1 MQYTITP
8 MSLSEEQKY
17 AFEKFKQGE
26 NLFITGPGGTGK
38 TKLIH
43 HLVNHMIMNS
53 KKFQVCA
60 MTGCAAVLLGCNA
73 RTLHSWS
80 GIKLAKGS
88 NAKILQNVL
97 RSRKIVKS
105 WKMVKVL
112 IIDEVSMMSK
122 KIFELIDQIA
132 RSIHK
137 KDVPFGGIQVIFTGD
152 FFQLPPVGEDDADS
166 SQFAF
171 ESEKWFQVFPLE
183 NNIQLTTLFRQTD
196 ELYKKI
202 LMEIRCGEISE
213 ESKEILRKY
222 VKREYTTETI
232 PTKLFPIK
240 SKVDF
245 VNNSMFAKLETEELH
260 FKNYETSS
268 YTTYLESNKLIETE
282 LLLKCQEMTAE
293 EKEYELDMMKK
304 NIGIEKDMCLKV
316 GATVMC
322 TFNIDLENG
331 ICNGSQGVILNF
343 NGKKPTVKFSNGIE
357 MAVPYQYYQHE
368 EYPALVVGQIPLCL
382 AWAMTIHKIQ
392 GATLDIAEMD
402 LGKSIFEYGQSYVAL
417 SRIRSLN
424 GLYLS
429 EFYPHRIKSNPLVK
443 QFYDRLKPIP
453 AMAATSKP
461 TSTTDFRFEDYRYIE
476 ENEREPVATNIIVA
490 EAIAEPIVMAT
501 IDTSCSGFTGTSPMP
516 PMPTSNI
523 KIVKL

>member
-1 MQYTITP
+1 MICKKEIS
-8 MSLSEEQKY
+8 MKLSEEQTY
-17 AFEKFKQGE
+17 AFEKFKKGE

-53 KKFQVCA
+53 IKFQVCA
-60 MTGCAAVLLGCNA
+60 MTGCAAILLGCNA

-80 GIKLAKGS
+80 GIKLAKSS
-88 NAKILQNVL
+88 NSIILQNVL
-97 RSRKIVKS
+97 RNRKIMKS
-105 WKMVKVL
+105 WKKVKVL

-122 KIFELIDQIA
+122 KIFELIEQIA

-137 KDVPFGGIQVIFTGD
+137 KDEPFGGIQVIFTGD
-152 FFQLPPVGEDDADS
+152 FYQLPPVGEGEDDS
-166 SQFAF
+166 SRFAF
-171 ESEKWFQVFPLE
+171 ESPKWFQVFPLE

-196 ELYKKI
+196 DLYKQI
-202 LMEIRCGEISE
+202 LSEIRCGEISE

-222 VKREYTTETI
+222 VKREYTGTI

-245 VNNSMFAKLETEELH
+245 VNNSMFAKLETEEQH

-268 YTTYLESNKLIETE
+268 YEIYLESGKPIVSE
-282 LLLKCQEMTAE
+282 LLLKCKEMTAE
-293 EKEYELDMMKK
+293 EKEYELDLMNK
-304 NIGIEKDMCLKV
+304 NIGIEKDLCLKV

-343 NGKKPTVKFSNGIE
+343 NAKYPTVKFSNGIE
-357 MAVPYQYYQHE
+357 MVVGYQYYQNE
-368 EYPALVVGQIPLCL
+368 EYPTLVVGQIPLCL

-443 QFYDRLKPIP
+443 QFYNQLIP
-453 AMAATSKP
+453 TIPSNGHSSNVPFA
-461 TSTTDFRFEDYRYIE
+461 FEDYRYVE
-476 ENEREPVATNIIVA
+476 EPMASNIILP
-490 EAIAEPIVMAT
+490 EATAEPILMAT
-501 IDTSCSGFTGTSPMP
+501 VEASIPNP
-516 PMPTSNI
+516 NI

>member
-1 MQYTITP
+1 MK
-8 MSLSEEQKY
+8 LSEEQKY

-53 KKFQVCA
+53 IKFQVCA

-80 GIKLAKGS
+80 GIKLAKGDNS
-88 NAKILQNVL
+88 KILQNIL
-97 RSRKIVKS
+97 RSRRILKS
-105 WKMVKVL
+105 WKKVKVL
-112 IIDEVSMMSK
+112 IVDEVSMMSK
-122 KIFELIDQIA
+122 KIFELIDQLA

-137 KDVPFGGIQVIFTGD
+137 KDVPFGGMQVIFTGD

-166 SQFAF
+166 SRFAF
-171 ESEKWFQVFPLE
+171 ESAKWFQVFTPE

-196 ELYKKI
+196 DLYKKI

-213 ESKEILRKY
+213 ESKEILRKH
-222 VKREYTTETI
+222 VKREYTGETI

-245 VNNSMFAKLETEELH
+245 VNNSMFAKLETEECH

-268 YTTYLESNKLIETE
+268 YTTYLETNKLIEPE
-282 LLLKCQEMTAE
+282 HLLRCQELTAE
-293 EKEYELDMMKK
+293 EKEYELELMNK
-304 NIGIEKDMCLKV
+304 NIGIEKDLCLKV

-322 TFNIDLENG
+322 TFNIDLESG
-331 ICNGSQGVILNF
+331 ICNGSQGVIVSF
-343 NGKKPTVKFSNGIE
+343 VKKYPTVKFSNGIE
-357 MAVPYQYYQHE
+357 MTVPYQYYQNE
-368 EYPALVVGQIPLCL
+368 EYPTLVVGQIPLCL

-429 EFYPHRIKSNPLVK
+429 EFYPHRIKANPLVK
-443 QFYDRLKPIP
+443 LFYDGLHAI
-453 AMAATSKP
+453 P
-461 TSTTDFRFEDYRYIE
+461 TSTSVSTTSTPTSTPLCFENYRYVE
-476 ENEREPVATNIIVA
+476 EKEGEPEPVATNVIVA

-501 IDTSCSGFTGTSPMP
+501 IDASCVGFTGTSGQ
-516 PMPTSNI
+516 SNI

>member
-1 MQYTITP
+1 MK
-8 MSLSEEQKY
+8 LSEEQKY

-53 KKFQVCA
+53 IKFQVCA

-80 GIKLAKGS
+80 GIKLAKGD
-88 NAKILQNVL
+88 NHKILQNIL
-97 RSRKIVKS
+97 RSRRIVKS
-105 WKMVKVL
+105 WKKVKVL

-166 SQFAF
+166 SRFAF
-171 ESEKWFQVFPLE
+171 ESAKWFQVFPPE

-196 ELYKKI
+196 DLYKKI
-202 LMEIRCGEISE
+202 LMEIRCGDISE
-213 ESKEILRKY
+213 ESKEILRKH
-222 VKREYTTETI
+222 VKREYTGETI

-245 VNNSMFAKLETEELH
+245 VNNSMFAKLETEECH

-268 YTTYLESNKLIETE
+268 YTTYLETNKLIEPE
-282 LLLKCQEMTAE
+282 HLLKCQELTAE
-293 EKEYELDMMKK
+293 EKEYELELMNK
-304 NIGIEKDMCLKV
+304 NIGIEKDLCLKV

-322 TFNIDLENG
+322 TFNIDLESG
-331 ICNGSQGVILNF
+331 ICNGSQGVIISF
-343 NGKKPTVKFSNGIE
+343 VKKYPTVKFSNGIE
-357 MAVPYQYYQHE
+357 MTVPYQYYQNE
-368 EYPALVVGQIPLCL
+368 EYPTLVVGQIPLCL

-429 EFYPHRIKSNPLVK
+429 EFYPHRIKANPLVK
-443 QFYDRLKPIP
+443 QFYDGLH
-453 AMAATSKP
+453 AMTSP
-461 TSTTDFRFEDYRYIE
+461 TTSTSTPFVTPFSFENYRYVE
-476 ENEREPVATNIIVA
+476 EKEGEPEPVATNIIVA

-501 IDTSCSGFTGTSPMP
+501 IDTSCVGFTGTSVQ
-516 PMPTSNI
+516 SNI

>member
-1 MQYTITP
+1 MK
-8 MSLSEEQKY
+8 LSEEQKY

-53 KKFQVCA
+53 IKFQVCA

-80 GIKLAKGS
+80 GIKLAKGDNS
-88 NAKILQNVL
+88 KILQNIL
-97 RSRKIVKS
+97 RSRRILKS
-105 WKMVKVL
+105 WKKVKVL
-112 IIDEVSMMSK
+112 IVDEVSMMSK
-122 KIFELIDQIA
+122 KIFELIDQLA

-137 KDVPFGGIQVIFTGD
+137 KDVPFGGMQVIFTGD

-166 SQFAF
+166 SRFAF
-171 ESEKWFQVFPLE
+171 ESAKWFQVFSPE

-196 ELYKKI
+196 DLYKKI

-213 ESKEILRKY
+213 ESKEILRKH
-222 VKREYTTETI
+222 VKREYTGETI

-245 VNNSMFAKLETEELH
+245 VNNSMFAKLETEECH

-268 YTTYLESNKLIETE
+268 YTTYLETNKLIEPE
-282 LLLKCQEMTAE
+282 HLLRCQELTAE
-293 EKEYELDMMKK
+293 EKEYELELMNK
-304 NIGIEKDMCLKV
+304 NIGIEKDLCLKV

-322 TFNIDLENG
+322 TFNIDLESG
-331 ICNGSQGVILNF
+331 ICNGSQGVIVSF
-343 NGKKPTVKFSNGIE
+343 VKKYPTVKFSNGIE
-357 MAVPYQYYQHE
+357 MTVPYQYYQNE
-368 EYPALVVGQIPLCL
+368 EYPTLVVGQIPLCL

-424 GLYLS
+424 GLYLA
-429 EFYPHRIKSNPLVK
+429 EFYPHRIKANPLVK
-443 QFYDRLKPIP
+443 QFYDGLHAI
-453 AMAATSKP
+453 P
-461 TSTTDFRFEDYRYIE
+461 TSTPTSTPLCFENYRYVE
-476 ENEREPVATNIIVA
+476 EKEGEPEPVATNVIVA

-501 IDTSCSGFTGTSPMP
+501 IDTSCVGFTGISGQ
-516 PMPTSNI
+516 SNI

>member
-1 MQYTITP
+1 MK
-8 MSLSEEQKY
+8 LSEEQKY

-53 KKFQVCA
+53 IKFQVCA

-80 GIKLAKGS
+80 GIKLAKGD
-88 NAKILQNVL
+88 NHKILQNIL
-97 RSRKIVKS
+97 RSRRIVKS
-105 WKMVKVL
+105 WKKVKVL

-166 SQFAF
+166 SRFAF
-171 ESEKWFQVFPLE
+171 ESAKWFQVFSPE

-196 ELYKKI
+196 DLYKKI
-202 LMEIRCGEISE
+202 LMEIRCGDISE
-213 ESKEILRKY
+213 ESKEILRKH
-222 VKREYTTETI
+222 VKREYTGETI

-245 VNNSMFAKLETEELH
+245 VNNSMFAKLETEECH

-268 YTTYLESNKLIETE
+268 YTTYLETNKLIEPE
-282 LLLKCQEMTAE
+282 HLLKCQELTAE
-293 EKEYELDMMKK
+293 EKEYELELMNK
-304 NIGIEKDMCLKV
+304 NIGIEKDLCLKV

-322 TFNIDLENG
+322 TFNIDLESG
-331 ICNGSQGVILNF
+331 ICNGSQGVIVSF
-343 NGKKPTVKFSNGIE
+343 VKKYPTVKFSNGIE
-357 MAVPYQYYQHE
+357 MTVPYQYYQNE
-368 EYPALVVGQIPLCL
+368 EYPTLVVGQIPLCL

-429 EFYPHRIKSNPLVK
+429 EFYPHRIKANPLVK
-443 QFYDRLKPIP
+443 QFYDGLHAIP
-453 AMAATSKP
+453 AMTSP
-461 TSTTDFRFEDYRYIE
+461 TTPTPTPTPFSFENYRYVE
-476 ENEREPVATNIIVA
+476 EKEGEPEPVATNIIVA

-501 IDTSCSGFTGTSPMP
+501 IDTSCVGFTGTSVQ
-516 PMPTSNI
+516 SNI